1 MIIQTGCRPSE
12 ALYAANFKRLWTKD
26 GKDMIL
32 KVPPNLSKNGF
43 EQWWTFDKG
52 YGAGLANRL
61 YQAAS
66 DRIPGNRT
74 KDEEENDFKYH
85 GLYDYFTRIN
95 QTLNLSGYQDRF
107 GAQRQYS
114 LKFLRR
120 KKAE

>member
-12 ALYAANFKRLWTKD
+12 ALYAANFKRLWTKN
-26 GKDMIL
+26 GKEMIL

-52 YGAGLANRL
+52 YSAELANRL
-61 YQAAS
+61 FQAAS

-74 KDEEENDFKYH
+74 KDEDENDFKYH